1 MRIAQVAPPFQA
13 IPPAGYGG
21 TERVVSLL
29 TEELVRRGHD
39 VTLFASGDSTTSARL
54 IPTVDTALW
63 RQAEVRDPLVYWSV
77 TLGEAYRRA
86 AAGAFDLVH
95 SHLDFLAFP
104 CASLVAT
111 PTVTTLHGRL
121 DLPDMPRVYARFP
134 GMPVVSI
141 SDSQRAPLPEA
152 RWAGTVYNAVDT
164 DRLVFNPRGGSYL
177 AWLGRIAPEKGLDRA
192 IRIAQRAGIPLK
204 VGARLPLQ
212 DVSDANV
219 RADWE
224 HYERDVKPLL
234 GGGGIE
240 LVGEVGDAEKSE
252 FLGNALAL
260 LNPIDWP
267 EPFGLVMAE
276 ALACGTPVVARRRG
290 SVPEVVADGVTG
302 LIGEDDDELA
312 ELCGRVGD
320 LSRAACRAE
329 AERRFSPKAMTDG
342 YEAVYRR
349 LLRPASAHAPVVAPS
364 LPIDRPCE
372 HCTRSRLANLRLAT
386 QILERRASLAT
397 DRGRGAETALRAV
410 EDVLQAIRADMR
422 GTGSCACTD
431 PIWP

>member
-1 MRIAQVAPPFQA
+1 MRIAQIAPPFQS

-39 VTLFASGDSTTSARL
+39 VTLFASGDSSTSARL

-63 RQAEVRDPLVYWSV
+63 RAVEVRDPLVYWAI
-77 TLGEAYRRA
+77 TAGLAYGRA
-86 AAGAFDLVH
+86 AEGAFDVVH
-95 SHLDFLAFP
+95 SHLDFHGFA

-121 DLPDMPRVYARFP
+121 DLPDLPRLYARFP
-134 GMPVVSI
+134 TMPVISI
-141 SDSQRAPLPEA
+141 SDSQRGPLPNA
-152 RWAGTVYNAVDT
+152 NWAGTVYNAVDT
-164 DRLVFNPRGGSYL
+164 DRLRFNSRGGDYL
-177 AWLGRIAPEKGLDRA
+177 AWLGRISPEKGLDRA

-204 VGARLPLQ
+204 VGARLPLK
-212 DVSDANV
+212 DMSDANV

-240 LVGEVGDAEKSE
+240 LVGEVGDAEKSD

-290 SVPEVVADGVTG
+290 SVPEVIADGVTG
-302 LIGEDDDELA
+302 LIGENDDDLA
-312 ELCGRVGD
+312 DLCARVGEVD
-320 LSRAACRAE
+320 RHACRRE
-329 AERRFSPKAMTDG
+329 ALRRFSPRAMVDG
-342 YEAVYRR
+342 YEAIYRA
-349 LLRPASAHAPVVAPS
+349 LTGADERPAMDGLVVAE
-364 LPIDRPCE
+364 LPLLDA
-372 HCTRSRLANLRLAT
+372 LDD
-386 QILERRASLAT
+386 RAS
-397 DRGRGAETALRAV
+397 R
-410 EDVLQAIRADMR
+410 
-422 GTGSCACTD
+422 
-431 PIWP
+431 